1 MTQELRHSN
10 GNTRTRGAI
19 AWIGSRQLTSRSS
32 ATGISHSTGSR
43 GQGKQYYPPAEIIRM
58 PSGSIT
64 PLEPLDL
71 SQARFN
77 RALMFALPVSFILWG
92 LIGLAIWGLISVF
105 F

>member
-1 MTQELRHSN
+1 LTILPALAARER
-10 GNTRTRGAI
+10 NTVRRRKPI
-19 AWIGSRQLTSRSS
+19 SS
-32 ATGISHSTGSR
+32 SFGIYSASSF
-43 GQGKQYYPPAEIIRM
+43 
-58 PSGSIT
+58 
-64 PLEPLDL
+64 EPLDL